1 MYVYGSAEYLK
12 TNMAHA
18 YLLRNRSGDREK
30 AIETYREFLLLDV
43 LHSGRYWDVLL
54 KDFRDLHAAGIKW
67 PDLKSAINEI
77 KPAYVTLS
85 AEEWRELG
93 LDVR

>member
-1 MYVYGSAEYLK
+1 VYGSAEYFK
-12 TNMAHA
+12 TNLAHA
-18 YLLRNRSGDREK
+18 YLLRNRPGDREK

-43 LHSGRYWDVLL
+43 EHTGRYWDVLL

-67 PDLKSAINEI
+67 SDLKSAINEI

-85 AEEWRELG
+85 AEEWREIG